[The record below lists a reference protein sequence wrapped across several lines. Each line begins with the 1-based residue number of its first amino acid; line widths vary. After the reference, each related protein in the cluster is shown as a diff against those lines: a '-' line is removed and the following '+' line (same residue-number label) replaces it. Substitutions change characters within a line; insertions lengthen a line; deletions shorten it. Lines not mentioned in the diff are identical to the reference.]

1 MKTKKNHQ
9 VISSDRLDL
18 TIPAGW
24 KDVTPRQFKAIC
36 SLLAAD
42 IWPESLG
49 TLLFLRLAGL
59 RYIGRHDAHHGIYE
73 HRPSRIEDKARKR
86 SQSGTGPVP
95 ELQLSSAS
103 AKRRAELRII
113 SDELLASALDTID
126 WILQPDDTLL
136 TRPDLLRAVHSSAI
150 PPDLR
155 TLRFADWI
163 AIDTTFTV
171 LIEQSSRP
179 GPVPE
184 LQLRSSTR
192 QAPAM
197 KVAKKLWPK
206 MPARSLTT
214 WKQTAAILW
223 MTAIKCRL
231 QKQYPHIYAQ
241 PDQNDTAEI
250 FPTGPQSRREAIQA
264 QIRALTKG
272 DITIEEKVLAAPMH
286 RAIAELDQ
294 LAREFQELQKIKNK

>member
-36 SLLAAD
+36 GLLAAD

-59 RYIGRHDAHHGIYE
+59 RYIGRHDARHGIYE
-73 HRPSRIEDKARKR
+73 HRP
-86 SQSGTGPVP
+86 TGPVP
-95 ELQLSSAS
+95 ELQLKSAS
-103 AKRRAELRII
+103 AKRQAELRII
-113 SDELLASALDTID
+113 SDELLTSALDTID

-136 TRPDLLRAVHSSAI
+136 NSPDLLRAVHRSAI

-163 AIDTTFTV
+163 AIDTSFTV
-171 LIEQSSRP
+171 LIEQSHRH
-179 GPVPE
+179 GPMPE
-184 LQLRSSTR
+184 LQLKSSPR
-192 QAPAM
+192 QAPAIR
-197 KVAKKLWPK
+197 VAEKLWPK
-206 MPARSLTT
+206 MPARSLTP

-231 QKQYPHIYAQ
+231 QKQYPHLYAQ

-250 FPTGPQSRREAIQA
+250 FPPGPQSRREAIQA

>member
-24 KDVTPRQFKAIC
+24 SDVTPRQFKAIC
-36 SLLAAD
+36 GLLAAD

-59 RYIGRHDAHHGIYE
+59 RYIGRHDARHGIYE
-73 HRPSRIEDKARKR
+73 HRPSGVEGKARKR
-86 SQSGTGPVP
+86 SQI
-95 ELQLSSAS
+95 
-103 AKRRAELRII
+103 RII
-113 SDELLASALDTID
+113 SDEMLTSALDTIE
-126 WILQPDDTLL
+126 WIFKPDDTLL
-136 TRPDLLRAVHSSAI
+136 TRPDLLRAVHRSAI

-163 AIDTTFTV
+163 AIDTSFTAI
-171 LIEQSSRP
+171 IEQSRRP
-179 GPVPE
+179 GPVPG
-184 LQLRSSTR
+184 LQPGSPPSKALAER
-192 QAPAM
+192 
-197 KVAKKLWPK
+197 LWPK
-206 MPARSLTT
+206 MPARSLTH

-223 MTAIKCRL
+223 MTAVKCRL
-231 QKQYPHIYAQ
+231 QKQYPHLYAQ
-241 PDQNDTAEI
+241 PDQSDTAEI

-272 DITIEEKVLAAPMH
+272 DITLEEKVLAAPMH
-286 RAIAELDQ
+286 RALAELDQ
-294 LAREFQELQKIKNK
+294 LAREFQELQKIKTK